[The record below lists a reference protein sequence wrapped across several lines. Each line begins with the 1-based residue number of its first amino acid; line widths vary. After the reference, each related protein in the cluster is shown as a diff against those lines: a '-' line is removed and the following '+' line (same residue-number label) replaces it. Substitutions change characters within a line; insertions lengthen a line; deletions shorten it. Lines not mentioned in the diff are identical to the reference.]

1 MCSQLITEQAEIALT
16 RGAEVNGRCG
26 HNESELQVFWV
37 DRAYTLK
44 MLFVKVIGMG
54 VQRDGEARMDER
66 GSGLWAV
73 HYKAVGVVH
82 RSLPV
87 LAGESQH
94 FQRTRSNL
102 EAEQGAVCL

>member
-44 MLFVKVIGMG
+44 MLFVKVF
-54 VQRDGEARMDER
+54 RC
-66 GSGLWAV
+66 
-73 HYKAVGVVH
+73 VGGGN
-82 RSLPV
+82 SE
-87 LAGESQH
+87 GW
-94 FQRTRSNL
+94 
-102 EAEQGAVCL
+102 

>member
-44 MLFVKVIGMG
+44 MLFVKVIRCVGG
-54 VQRDGEARMDER
+54 GTQRHGEVRVGER
-66 GSGLWAV
+66 GSGLW
-73 HYKAVGVVH
+73 GCP
-82 RSLPV
+82 L
-87 LAGESQH
+87 
-94 FQRTRSNL
+94 
-102 EAEQGAVCL
+102 